1 MARPEKSRSMSEVDI
16 TQPDLTFMDVTL
28 RGFFLGLTV
37 AAPIRHIA
45 HFDLDAFFVSVEIL
59 KNPALKGKPIIVGG
73 DGLRGIVAACSYEAR
88 KFGIQSAMPS
98 LTAKRLCPHAIFIR
112 GSYHDY
118 SHYSRQ
124 VTQIIADSVPLY
136 EKASV
141 DEFYIDLTGMDRFF
155 GVSQYT
161 RELREKIILETG
173 LPISYGLST
182 SKLVSKMATNEA
194 KPNGYLE
201 VAPGRETAFL
211 WPLTVDKI
219 PGVGKQTQIELHN
232 IGIHTIEQIAHTPV
246 DQLEYHFGKWG
257 RKLFE
262 KAHGISDSPVEQYS
276 EQKSLSHENTF
287 HEDSNDLA
295 FLHTELVRLTEES
308 AHDLRDEGKLTGCV
322 TIKLRY
328 ADFTT
333 VSKQEVIDYTALDN
347 ILIAKVK
354 DLFLKLYKKGEKVRL
369 LGVRFS
375 HLVPMTIQMNL
386 FDDAIEKL
394 ELYKAVDQI
403 KNEFGND
410 AVTKAVALKQKPDKP
425 LM

>member
-1 MARPEKSRSMSEVDI
+1 MAGPV
-16 TQPDLTFMDVTL
+16 
-28 RGFFLGLTV
+28 
-37 AAPIRHIA
+37 RHIA

-59 KNPALKGKPIIVGG
+59 KDPSLKSKPIIVGG
-73 DGLRGIVAACSYEAR
+73 DGQRGIVAACSYEAR
-88 KFGIQSAMPS
+88 KYGIQSAMPA
-98 LTAKRLCPHAIFIR
+98 LTAKRLCPHAIFLR

-118 SHYSRQ
+118 SHYSRW
-124 VTQIIADSVPLY
+124 VTKIIADAVPVY

-141 DEFYIDLTGMDRFF
+141 DEFYIDMTGMDRFF

-161 RELREKIILETG
+161 RELREKIIKETG

-201 VAPGRETAFL
+201 VAPGKETDFL

-219 PGVGKQTQIELHN
+219 PGVGKQTQVQLHN
-232 IGIHTIEQIAHTPV
+232 LGIFTIEQIAQTPV
-246 DQLEYHFGKWG
+246 DQLEFHFGKWG
-257 RKLFE
+257 RKLWQ
-262 KAHGISDSPVEQYS
+262 KSHGVSDSRVEHYS
-276 EQKSLSHENTF
+276 EQKSISHENTF
-287 HEDSNDLA
+287 HEDFADINFFHS
-295 FLHTELVRLTEES
+295 ELVKLTEET
-308 AHDLRDEGKLTGCV
+308 AYNLREDGKLTGCV
-322 TIKLRY
+322 TLKLRY

-333 VSKQEVIDYTALDN
+333 VSRQEVIDYTALDN

-354 DLFLKLYKKGEKVRL
+354 DLFDKLYKKGEKLRL

-394 ELYKAVDQI
+394 ELYKAVDDI
-403 KNEFGND
+403 KNQFGTD
-410 AVTKAVALKQKPDKP
+410 AVTKARSVRHKPKQ
-425 LM
+425 

>member
-1 MARPEKSRSMSEVDI
+1 MTYPV
-16 TQPDLTFMDVTL
+16 
-28 RGFFLGLTV
+28 
-37 AAPIRHIA
+37 RHIA

-73 DGLRGIVAACSYEAR
+73 DGQRGIVAACSYEAR
-88 KFGIQSAMPS
+88 KYGIQSAMPA
-98 LTAKRLCPHAIFIR
+98 LTARRLCPEAIFLR

-118 SHYSRQ
+118 SHYSRL
-124 VTQIIADSVPLY
+124 VTQIIADSVTVY

-161 RELREKIILETG
+161 RELREKVIRETG

-201 VAPGRETAFL
+201 VAPGKETAFL

-219 PGVGKQTQIELHN
+219 PGVGKQTQVQLHN
-232 IGIHTIEQIAHTPV
+232 LGIVTIEQIAKTSP
-246 DQLEYHFGKWG
+246 DQLEHHFGKWG
-257 RKLFE
+257 KKLWE
-262 KAHGISDSPVEQYS
+262 KAHGISGSPVEHYS
-276 EQKSLSHENTF
+276 EQKSISHENTF
-287 HEDSNDLA
+287 NADFADTN
-295 FLHTELVRLTEES
+295 FLHTELVKLTE
-308 AHDLRDEGKLTGCV
+308 ATAYNLREEGKLTGCV
-322 TIKLRY
+322 TLKLRY

-347 ILIAKVK
+347 LLIAKVK
-354 DLFLKLYKKGEKVRL
+354 DLFNKLYKKGEKVRL

-375 HLVPMTIQMNL
+375 HLVPMTVQMNL
-386 FDDAIEKL
+386 FDDAMEKL
-394 ELYKAVDQI
+394 ELYKAVDNI
-403 KNEFGND
+403 KNQFGAD
-410 AVTKAVALKQKPDKP
+410 AIHKATSLRRKGENRR
-425 LM
+425 

>member
-1 MARPEKSRSMSEVDI
+1 MPA
-16 TQPDLTFMDVTL
+16 
-28 RGFFLGLTV
+28 
-37 AAPIRHIA
+37 IRHIA

-59 KNPALKGKPIIVGG
+59 KNPGLKGQPIIVGG
-73 DGLRGIVAACSYEAR
+73 DGQRGIVAACSYEAR
-88 KFGIQSAMPS
+88 KYGIQSAMPA
-98 LTAKRLCPHAIFIR
+98 LTAKRLCPQAIFLR

-118 SHYSRQ
+118 SHYSRL
-124 VTQIIADSVPLY
+124 VTQIIADSVPVY

-161 RELREKIILETG
+161 RELREKVTRETG

-201 VAPGRETAFL
+201 VAPGKETAFL

-219 PGVGKQTQIELHN
+219 PGVGKQTQIQLHN
-232 IGIHTIEQIAHTPV
+232 LGIVTIEQIAKTPA
-246 DQLEYHFGKWG
+246 DHLEYHFGKWG
-257 RKLFE
+257 KKLWE
-262 KAHGISDSPVEQYS
+262 KAHGISDSPVENYS
-276 EQKSLSHENTF
+276 EQKSISHENTF
-287 HEDSNDLA
+287 NADFADIN
-295 FLHTELVRLTEES
+295 FLHTELVRLTEKTAYS
-308 AHDLRDEGKLTGCV
+308 LREDGKLAGCITV
-322 TIKLRY
+322 KLRY

-354 DLFLKLYKKGEKVRL
+354 DLFNRLYKKGERVRL

-375 HLVPMTIQMNL
+375 HLVPMTVQMNL
-386 FDDAIEKL
+386 FDDAVEKL
-394 ELYKAVDQI
+394 ELYKAVDEI
-403 KNEFGND
+403 KNQFGTE
-410 AVTKAVALKQKPDKP
+410 AIHKATSLRRKDDNRR
-425 LM
+425 